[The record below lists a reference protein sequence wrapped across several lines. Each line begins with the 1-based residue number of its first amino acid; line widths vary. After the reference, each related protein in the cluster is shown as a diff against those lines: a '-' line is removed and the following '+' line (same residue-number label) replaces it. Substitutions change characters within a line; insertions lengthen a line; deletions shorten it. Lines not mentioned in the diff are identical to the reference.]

1 MDKSAAQFFDLID
14 RLGNLVRVNLRAAG
28 GQHGLQ
34 PVHLQ
39 ALIYLAI
46 ANRYSNTPQALTEYL
61 GLTKGTVSQS
71 LLLLHRR
78 GLIERQ
84 GDTDDK
90 RLVRLALSESGAQ
103 LLKDI
108 QLLPDWAQ
116 VIARIAPQ
124 RNKIALAVLK
134 ELLLALQF
142 VAGNRSFGVCNTC
155 QLNLHEGPRSYRC
168 GLTGEKLSLPDTRM
182 ICREHQPRQKLRR

>member
-39 ALIYLAI
+39 ALVYLAI

-116 VIARIAPQ
+116 VITRIAPQ
-124 RNKIALAVLK
+124 RSKIALAVLK
-134 ELLLALQF
+134 ELLLALQLG
-142 VAGNRSFGVCNTC
+142 AGNRSFGVCNTC
-155 QLNLHEGPRSYRC
+155 QHNLHEGPRSYRC
-168 GLTGEKLSLPDTRM
+168 GLTEEKLSLHDTRM
-182 ICREHQPRQKLRR
+182 ICREHQPRQKSRR

>member
-134 ELLLALQF
+134 ELLHALQF
-142 VAGNRSFGVCNTC
+142 AAGNRSFGVCNTC